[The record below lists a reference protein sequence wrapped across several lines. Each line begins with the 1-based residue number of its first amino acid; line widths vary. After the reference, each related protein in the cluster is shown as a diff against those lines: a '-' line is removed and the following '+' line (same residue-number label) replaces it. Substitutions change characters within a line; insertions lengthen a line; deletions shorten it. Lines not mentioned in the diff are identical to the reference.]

1 MALTQVSTD
10 GIKDLSVKNA
20 AIASAAAIDGTKISP
35 DFGSQNIVTTGNVS
49 VAGIT
54 ATADIDL
61 QDSDKILLGTGDDLQ
76 LYHDGTDSFIDNA
89 TGGLKILGDTIR
101 LKGKSADETMLKGV
115 VNGEVELYH
124 NNVKKFETSSTGNKF
139 HGYLYADDDAEIR
152 LGNGADLRIYHDGSY
167 NYISSGNTTQ
177 MRIVADAWR
186 VRTYTGSET
195 LLEGDVNGAVK
206 LYYDNSKKFETTAD
220 GIEVTGK
227 IFSSSHIDLADNV
240 QLLIGTGDDLQIKH
254 DGANTY
260 FTNNTGELVFN
271 SDTIRLR
278 KQDGLEDHLKC
289 IANNRVEIYY
299 NGSKKFETT
308 NSGATI
314 TGAIVAG
321 GLTYPTS
328 DGSNG
333 QVLTTNGSGA
343 LSWTSTAGGLSDVV
357 GDTSPQLGGNL
368 DVNTKNI
375 VFGDSSGASDD
386 RLIIGAGNDLQI
398 YHDASNSYITHA
410 GGGNLYI
417 QTTGTDEDLIVK
429 ANKDVSIQTH
439 AGENAARFYKNGA
452 SELYYDNGLKFKT
465 TSSGAMVVG
474 GEGAEGTLEIYADE
488 GDDNADKWRFRA
500 EADGYFNVQ
509 NLASGSWEKNI
520 RMLGNGHVSLYYD
533 NSKKLET
540 TSTGIEVTG
549 NVDITGSFTVDD
561 NEQFIAGNSSDLKI
575 YHDGSNGHN
584 RIDAVNGNIYL
595 RVNSTENAFKGTPN
609 GNVEICYD
617 GTKKLET
624 LSGGVKIHGALTA
637 TADLNFNQH
646 DNQKIKLGESSDLQ
660 IYHDGSHSYI
670 TNSGTGRL
678 YINASQINLHNKD
691 VNENMLKAVQNA
703 AVELYYDNSKKFETR
718 SDGVEVFGD
727 LRFGDNKD
735 ANFGN
740 SADLKIYHDG
750 SNSYI
755 RDVGTGAL
763 YIDGSSV
770 RFRNY
775 ANSETMAEFIGDGE
789 VLLYHNNSQRLGT
802 TSTGLKFRGSSS
814 GFYGVMETNDGNNR
828 GYLHANSSETV
839 GLLDDQ
845 QHWLLNGSKN
855 GAANLYYDNVKKLK
869 TESSGVS
876 IDAGHL
882 YLGDGYKAQ
891 FGASQDLQIYH
902 ESGNSYIK
910 NDTGITYLRGNDV
923 RIEAVSGER
932 YIDCTENDQVALYYN
947 NSKKFETVS
956 GGAKVTG
963 DLEVTGDITGGV
975 GKVLQVIT
983 TTITGQQSG
992 TNNSDSSENTT
1003 DLTGFSLNITPSSTS
1018 SKILLMASVS
1028 HSSTN
1033 WSFCIHAYRD
1043 STIIAQGDAL
1053 GGNRTQYTWLCGA
1066 ARDHNDANAAT
1077 TFHIIDSPSS
1087 TSQITYKLKGCTR
1100 GTSSTCH
1107 INRAA
1112 RHTSYNTGWIQS
1124 CVSTFTLMEIG

>member
-1 MALTQVSTD
+1 
-10 GIKDLSVKNA
+10 
-20 AIASAAAIDGTKISP
+20 
-35 DFGSQNIVTTGNVS
+35 
-49 VAGIT
+49 
-54 ATADIDL
+54 
-61 QDSDKILLGTGDDLQ
+61 
-76 LYHDGTDSFIDNA
+76 
-89 TGGLKILGDTIR
+89 
-101 LKGKSADETMLKGV
+101 
-115 VNGEVELYH
+115 
-124 NNVKKFETSSTGNKF
+124 
-139 HGYLYADDDAEIR
+139 
-152 LGNGADLRIYHDGSY
+152 
-167 NYISSGNTTQ
+167 

-206 LYYDNSKKFETTAD
+206 LYYDNSKKFETT
-220 GIEVTGK
+220 
-227 IFSSSHIDLADNV
+227 
-240 QLLIGTGDDLQIKH
+240 
-254 DGANTY
+254 
-260 FTNNTGELVFN
+260 
-271 SDTIRLR
+271 
-278 KQDGLEDHLKC
+278 
-289 IANNRVEIYY
+289 
-299 NGSKKFETT
+299 
-308 NSGATI
+308 NSGATV
-314 TGAIVAG
+314 TGGIIAG
-321 GLTYPTS
+321 GLTYPSS

-343 LSWTSTAGGLSDVV
+343 LSWTSTAGGLSDLV

-540 TSTGIEVTG
+540 TSNGIEVTG

-595 RVNSTENAFKGTPN
+595 RVNSRENAFKGTPN

-755 RDVGTGAL
+755 RDVGTGGL

-947 NSKKFETVS
+947 NSKKFETTS

-1100 GTSSTCH
+1100 GTSSTWH

-1112 RHTSYNTGWIQS
+1112 RHASYNTGWIQS